1 MTETCLNYVKGDD
14 YCIWYSNNI
23 VDIRKI
29 KAAIEKYPNDV
40 KVNSDYSDKEDD
52 GGIEVQVPKSWFR
65 TPMIPRKGRT
75 FTEEEKRENAERLA
89 KWRKNKDKNN

>member
-1 MTETCLNYVKGDD
+1 MTETTLDYVKGDN

-40 KVNSDYSDKEDD
+40 KVNFDYSDKEDD
-52 GGIEVQVPKSWFR
+52 GGIEVRFPKSWFR
-65 TPMIPRKGRT
+65 NPKAPRKGRT
-75 FTEEEKRENAERLA
+75 FTEEEKQENAERLA